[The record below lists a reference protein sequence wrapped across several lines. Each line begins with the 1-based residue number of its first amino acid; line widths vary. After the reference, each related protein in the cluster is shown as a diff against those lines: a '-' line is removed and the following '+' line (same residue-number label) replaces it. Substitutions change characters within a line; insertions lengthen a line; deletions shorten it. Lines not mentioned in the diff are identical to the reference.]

1 MKALVISSEPDM
13 ARLIEIKLRKEG
25 HHVVVAQTGEEG
37 LEHLSRE
44 EPAVIILDP
53 QVPGEHGVG
62 LVRHLKRMA
71 KEEPVVVVLSAEAEI
86 GHIAEAFA
94 HGADD
99 FVAQPFS
106 PQGLL
111 ERVQVNLIRRGRLQP
126 EIRVLDHGE

>member
-1 MKALVISSEPDM
+1 MKTLVISSELDM

-25 HHVVVAQTGEEG
+25 HQVLSARTGEEG
-37 LEHLSRE
+37 LETVRRE
-44 EPAVIILDP
+44 APVMVILDP

-62 LVRHLKRMA
+62 LVRHLKKSARP
-71 KEEPVVVVLSAEAEI
+71 EPVVLVLSSEADTT
-86 GHIAEAFA
+86 HIADAFA

-111 ERVQVNLIRRGRLQP
+111 ERIRVSLVRSGRLQA
-126 EIRVLDHGE
+126 ESEVS